1 MKRIVL
7 ALIVLVASAAP
18 GAATTKMPSTSSLT
32 SLASNPLVSSL
43 MSSGLNANQ
52 ATGGA
57 GSLLGLA
64 QEKLTKTDWSKIAKV
79 IPGTSS
85 LISQAKTLG
94 GIKKFGSLAS
104 LAPAFG
110 KMGLSTDQV
119 KSVQGQVSDTIS
131 KGGGADLAKKFD
143 GAMK

>member
-1 MKRIVL
+1 MKRVFL
-7 ALIVLVASAAP
+7 TLVFLGAAAAPSAA
-18 GAATTKMPSTSSLT
+18 AFKVPSVTSLT
-32 SLASNPLVSSL
+32 SNPLVSSL
-43 MSSGLNANQ
+43 MGGLGLNATQ
-52 ATGGA
+52 AVGGA

-64 QEKLTKTDWSKIAKV
+64 QEKLAKGDWSKITKAV
-79 IPGTSS
+79 PGASS

-110 KMGLSTDQV
+110 KMGLKADQV
-119 KSVQGQVSDTIS
+119 KPTQGTVSDFIS

-143 GAMK
+143 DAIK